1 MPRLARGP
9 LLPQLSSH
17 HPATARRG
25 RRYDQP
31 LVRQQSQGIRF
42 SGRPDRARG
51 RSLRDLQRG
60 RRRRVPGRQDQR
72 RFMLPGERPALILP
86 QADLGGPMN
95 TALSRIAVIGT
106 GGTIS
111 SLGASSL
118 DVLDYP
124 DFGQKLA
131 CEALLERFPETRLVA
146 DPVPVTFRQVGSTEI
161 GPKEWTELRALI
173 HRIAR
178 DDPAIAGF
186 VIPHGT
192 ATLEE
197 TAFFLNLTLA
207 VAQAVVLVGAQR
219 PASALGSD
227 AGMNLVN
234 ALRVAGSP
242 EARGKGV
249 LVVMNDEIHAA
260 RDVVKISTYRVQTF
274 RSLDFGALGHVDG
287 DGVHF
292 YRAPL
297 GAHMPDTPFAALDL
311 AEPLPRVD
319 IVYSY
324 AGADGALVEAAVA
337 AGARGIVSAGFAPGS
352 PTPEQRAA
360 FERAAKA
367 GIVVVQCSRAFSG
380 RVAPRRRLRESGIVA
395 GEDFSPQKARIL
407 LMLALSTTTDSV
419 AIQQAFSTY

>member
-1 MPRLARGP
+1 
-9 LLPQLSSH
+9 
-17 HPATARRG
+17 
-25 RRYDQP
+25 
-31 LVRQQSQGIRF
+31 
-42 SGRPDRARG
+42 
-51 RSLRDLQRG
+51 
-60 RRRRVPGRQDQR
+60 
-72 RFMLPGERPALILP
+72 
-86 QADLGGPMN
+86 MN
-95 TALSRIAVIGT
+95 TSLPRIAVIGT

-124 DFGQKLA
+124 DFGQKLG
-131 CEALLERFPETRLVA
+131 CEALLEHFPETRLVA

-161 GPKEWTELRALI
+161 GPREWVELRALI

-178 DDPAIAGF
+178 EDPAIAAFVIPHGTATLEETGFFLNLTLDVLDYPDFGQKLGCEALLQRFPETRLVADPVPVTFREVGSTEIGPREWVDLRALIHRIAREDPAVAGF

-197 TAFFLNLTLA
+197 TGFFLNLTLA
-207 VAQAVVLVGAQR
+207 VAQPVVLVGAQR

-234 ALRVAGSP
+234 ALRVAGSQ

-249 LVVMNDEIHAA
+249 LAVLNDEIHAA
-260 RDVVKISTYRVQTF
+260 RDVVKTSTYRLQTF
-274 RSLDFGALGHVDG
+274 RSLDYGALGHVDG
-287 DGVHF
+287 DGAHF
-292 YRAPL
+292 FRSPSRK
-297 GAHMPDTPFAALDL
+297 HMPDTPFAALDL
-311 AEPLPRVD
+311 DALPRVD

-352 PTPEQRAA
+352 PIPQQRTA
-360 FERAAKA
+360 FERAAKF
-367 GIVVVQCSRAFSG
+367 GVVVVQCSRAASG

-395 GEDFSPQKARIL
+395 GEDLSPQKARIL
-407 LMLALSTTTDSV
+407 LMLMLTTTSDV
-419 AIQQAFSTY
+419 GAIQSAFQTY

>member
-1 MPRLARGP
+1 M
-9 LLPQLSSH
+9 
-17 HPATARRG
+17 T
-25 RRYDQP
+25 
-31 LVRQQSQGIRF
+31 
-42 SGRPDRARG
+42 
-51 RSLRDLQRG
+51 
-60 RRRRVPGRQDQR
+60 
-72 RFMLPGERPALILP
+72 PALP
-86 QADLGGPMN
+86 
-95 TALSRIAVIGT
+95 RIAVIGT

-124 DFGQKLA
+124 DFGQKLTA
-131 CEALLERFPETRLVA
+131 EALIDRFPETRLVA
-146 DPVPVTFRQVGSTEI
+146 DPMTVTFRQVGSTEI
-161 GPKEWTELRALI
+161 GPVDWLELRALI
-173 HRIAR
+173 HRTAR
-178 DDPAIAGF
+178 DEPGIAGF

-197 TAFFLNLTLA
+197 TGFFLNLTLR
-207 VAQAVVLVGAQR
+207 VAQPVVLVGAQR
-219 PASALGSD
+219 PASALGTD

-242 EARGKGV
+242 QARGKGV
-249 LVVMNDEIHAA
+249 LVVLNDEIHAA
-260 RDVVKISTYRVQTF
+260 RDVVKTSTYRVQTF

-287 DGVHF
+287 DGVQF

-297 GAHMPDTPFAALDL
+297 RAHMPDTPFAALDL
-311 AEPLPRVD
+311 AGPLPRVD

-324 AGADGALVEAAVA
+324 AGADGALVDAAAA

-360 FERAAKA
+360 LERAARA
-367 GIVVVQCSRAFSG
+367 GVVVVQCSRAASG

-407 LMLALSTTTDSV
+407 LMLALSTTTDIA
-419 AIQQAFSTY
+419 AIQQAFQTY

>member
-1 MPRLARGP
+1 
-9 LLPQLSSH
+9 
-17 HPATARRG
+17 
-25 RRYDQP
+25 
-31 LVRQQSQGIRF
+31 
-42 SGRPDRARG
+42 
-51 RSLRDLQRG
+51 
-60 RRRRVPGRQDQR
+60 
-72 RFMLPGERPALILP
+72 
-86 QADLGGPMN
+86 MN
-95 TALSRIAVIGT
+95 TTVPRIAMIGT

-124 DFGQKLA
+124 DFGQKLG

-146 DPVPVTFRQVGSTEI
+146 DPVPLTFRQVGSTEI
-161 GPKEWTELRALI
+161 GPSEWIELRTLI
-173 HRIAR
+173 HRIACE
-178 DDPAIAGF
+178 DPAVAGF

-207 VAQAVVLVGAQR
+207 VARPVVLVGAQR

-234 ALRVAGSP
+234 ALRVAGSL
-242 EARGKGV
+242 EARDKGV
-249 LVVMNDEIHAA
+249 LAVLNDEIHAA
-260 RDVVKISTYRVQTF
+260 RDVVKTSTYRLQTF
-274 RSLDFGALGHVDG
+274 RSLDYGALGHVDG

-292 YRAPL
+292 YRSPSRK
-297 GAHMPDTPFAALDL
+297 HMPDTQFAASDL
-311 AEPLPRVD
+311 GELPRVE
-319 IVYSY
+319 IIYSY

-352 PTPEQRAA
+352 PTPQQRTAL
-360 FERAAKA
+360 ERAAKT
-367 GIVVVQCSRAFSG
+367 GVVIVQCSRAASG

-395 GEDFSPQKARIL
+395 GEDLSPQKARIL
-407 LMLALSTTTDSV
+407 LMLALSTTAEIA

>member
-1 MPRLARGP
+1 
-9 LLPQLSSH
+9 
-17 HPATARRG
+17 
-25 RRYDQP
+25 
-31 LVRQQSQGIRF
+31 
-42 SGRPDRARG
+42 
-51 RSLRDLQRG
+51 
-60 RRRRVPGRQDQR
+60 
-72 RFMLPGERPALILP
+72 
-86 QADLGGPMN
+86 MN
-95 TALSRIAVIGT
+95 TSLPRIAVIGT

-124 DFGQKLA
+124 DFGQKLS

-146 DPVPVTFRQVGSTEI
+146 DPIALTFRQVGSTEI
-161 GPKEWTELRALI
+161 GPKEWAELRATI

-178 DDPAIAGF
+178 DDPAVAGF

-197 TAFFLNLTLA
+197 TGFFLNLTLA
-207 VAQAVVLVGAQR
+207 VAQPVVMVGAQR

-227 AGMNLVN
+227 SGMNLVN
-234 ALRVAGSP
+234 ALRVAGSS

-249 LVVMNDEIHAA
+249 LAVLNDEIHAA
-260 RDVVKISTYRVQTF
+260 RDVVKTSTYRLQTF

-292 YRAPL
+292 YRSPSRS
-297 GAHMPDTPFAALDL
+297 HMPDTQFAASDL
-311 AEPLPRVD
+311 GALPRVD
-319 IVYSY
+319 IIYSY

-352 PTPEQRAA
+352 PTPQQRTA
-360 FERAAKA
+360 FERAAKS
-367 GIVVVQCSRAFSG
+367 GVVVVQCSRAASG

-395 GEDFSPQKARIL
+395 GEDLSPQKARIL
-407 LMLALSTTTDSV
+407 LMLALSTTSDV
-419 AIQQAFSTY
+419 AAVQQAFSTY

>member
-1 MPRLARGP
+1 MHTSLPRL
-9 LLPQLSSH
+9 
-17 HPATARRG
+17 
-25 RRYDQP
+25 
-31 LVRQQSQGIRF
+31 
-42 SGRPDRARG
+42 
-51 RSLRDLQRG
+51 
-60 RRRRVPGRQDQR
+60 
-72 RFMLPGERPALILP
+72 
-86 QADLGGPMN
+86 
-95 TALSRIAVIGT
+95 AVIGT

-124 DFGQKLA
+124 DFGQKLS

-161 GPKEWTELRALI
+161 GPKEWIELRAMI
-173 HRIAR
+173 HRIGR
-178 DDPAIAGF
+178 DEPAVTGF

-207 VAQAVVLVGAQR
+207 VMQPVVLVGAQR

-242 EARGKGV
+242 LARGKGV
-249 LVVMNDEIHAA
+249 LAVVNDEIHAA
-260 RDVVKISTYRVQTF
+260 RDVVKTSTYRLQTF

-292 YRAPL
+292 YRSPSRK
-297 GAHMPDTPFAALDL
+297 HMPDTQFAALDL
-311 AEPLPRVD
+311 GALPRVE

-324 AGADGALVEAAVA
+324 AGADGALVDAAVA

-352 PTPEQRAA
+352 PTPRQRTAL
-360 FERAAKA
+360 ERAAKS
-367 GIVVVQCSRAFSG
+367 GVVIVQCSRAASG
-380 RVAPRRRLRESGIVA
+380 RVAPRRRLRESAIVA
-395 GEDFSPQKARIL
+395 GEDLSPQKARIL
-407 LMLALSTTTDSV
+407 LMLALSTTADIT